1 MVNFNQE
8 IFDTWESACEQ
19 ISEFSGVNFGSVQSQ
34 KKVFNIILTEVL
46 SKISEEHSDIFIN
59 LSYAEKSMSIFNES
73 NTIKVQ
79 KTINNY
85 SKTFNQ
91 VIFNGL
97 LEFIQRYTAAN
108 NGNS

>member
-19 ISEFSGVNFGSVQSQ
+19 ISEFSGVNFGSVQSEN
-34 KKVFNIILTEVL
+34 KVFNLIFMEVL
-46 SKISEEHSDIFIN
+46 PKINENYKDIFIS
-59 LSYAEKSMSIFNES
+59 LSYADKSISIFNES

-97 LEFIQRYTAAN
+97 LEFIQKYKTVK
-108 NGNS
+108 